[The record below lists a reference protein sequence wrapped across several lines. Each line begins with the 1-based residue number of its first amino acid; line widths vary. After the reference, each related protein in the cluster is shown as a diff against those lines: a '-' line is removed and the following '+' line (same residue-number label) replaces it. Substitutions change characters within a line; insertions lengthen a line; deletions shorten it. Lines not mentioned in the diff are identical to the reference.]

1 MTATASNPL
10 RVAIVGAGAIGG
22 LFAAWLSQLPHV
34 RVSVLARGATL
45 QALHGQGLQLTSAQ
59 DTRTLQVHASDDP
72 PAWDRKTWWCWP

>member
-1 MTATASNPL
+1 MTATASKPL

-45 QALHGQGLQLTSAQ
+45 QALRGQGLQLTSAQ
-59 DTRTLQVHASDDP
+59 GTRTLQVHASDDP
-72 PAWDRKTWWCWP
+72 ASLMPR